1 MPQQN
6 LEPQYYQDDGID
18 LFEIIQKLIASKKL
32 IIVITLLITIL
43 GSIYS
48 FQRMPLYQ
56 STALVEIGQY
66 QKQNQNQNQ
75 NQNQIMI
82 QILIEPFDALIL
94 ELSTNFIHNNKLLEA
109 NSENLEFK
117 RIDKK
122 NNKVLQIDFNSP
134 SLATNKKIINELI
147 IYIEKRH
154 LDLKSSLIQNITAR
168 LEPINKNLKNSNARS
183 IQFDNLLMSSNEFNE
198 LELQTTILKSQLEEA
213 EFNFSLLQ
221 EQADLEI
228 QLESLMNQNQSR
240 TQFIGE
246 IKVGAVGSKNKLI
259 ILISFIL
266 GLIFSIFVVLM
277 KDLLKTFKERSA

>member
-66 QKQNQNQNQ
+66 QKQ

-266 GLIFSIFVVLM
+266 GLIFSIFVVFM